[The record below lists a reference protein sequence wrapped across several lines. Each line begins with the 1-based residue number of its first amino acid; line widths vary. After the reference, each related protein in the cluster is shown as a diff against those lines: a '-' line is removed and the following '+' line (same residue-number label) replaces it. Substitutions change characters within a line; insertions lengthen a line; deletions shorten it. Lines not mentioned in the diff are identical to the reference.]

1 MKLFRHSIQRNVLLY
16 LWTFLSALYL
26 VIVLG
31 NVAYAQSK
39 FPPLTGYVNDV
50 AHLLDNATKQNLTEK
65 LAELEEKAG
74 DQIVIVT
81 LPTLSGSDIETYS
94 NALFRRWGIGQKQI
108 NNGVLLVIAPNE
120 REMRIEVGYGL
131 EGVLTDAL
139 SAVIINSFVLPNF
152 REGNY
157 QKGIVEA
164 VHAIISVITENDS
177 DFSIRIKEKANIVEA
192 QRKQAEKEEMIAS
205 AIIFLIFFIM
215 FGLPILAMIFGKKVG
230 PQKYLWMGIV
240 FTPWFFNLNAG
251 SRHSDDI
258 FGNSSRGRGSF
269 GGRRSSGGGGFSGG
283 GGSSGGG
290 GATGRW

>member
-1 MKLFRHSIQRNVLLY
+1 MEPFRYSIQRIVFPCLWALLSTLY
-16 LWTFLSALYL
+16 LIIA
-26 VIVLG
+26 LG
-31 NVAYAQSK
+31 NVAYAQSN
-39 FPPLTGYVNDV
+39 FPPLTGYVNDM
-50 AHLLDNATKQNLTEK
+50 AHLLDNATKQDLTEK

-94 NALFRRWGIGQKQI
+94 NSLFRRWGIGQKQI

-139 SAVIINSFVLPNF
+139 STVIINSFVLPNF

-164 VHAIISVITENDS
+164 VHAIINVITESDS
-177 DFSIRIKEKANIVEA
+177 DFSLRIREKAKIVEA

-205 AIIFLIFFIM
+205 AIIFLIFFIIFVM
-215 FGLPILAMIFGKKVG
+215 PLLAMIFGKKVG
-230 PQKYLWMGIV
+230 PQQYLWMGIL
-240 FTPWFFNLNAG
+240 FTPWFLNLNASG
-251 SRHSDDI
+251 RRSGGI
-258 FGNSSRGRGSF
+258 FGNNSGRG
-269 GGRRSSGGGGFSGG
+269 GFRGG

>member
-1 MKLFRHSIQRNVLLY
+1 MKLFQYSIQRIVFPCLWSFLSILY
-16 LWTFLSALYL
+16 LIIA
-26 VIVLG
+26 LG
-31 NVAYAQSK
+31 NIVHAQSK

-50 AHLLDNATKQNLTEK
+50 AHLLDSATKQDLTEK
-65 LAELEEKAG
+65 LAKLEEKAG

-81 LPTLSGSDIETYS
+81 LPTLLGSDIETYS
-94 NALFRRWGIGQKQI
+94 NTLFRRWGIGQKQI

-139 SAVIINSFVLPNF
+139 STVIINSFVIPNF

-164 VHAIISVITENDS
+164 VHAIINIITESDS
-177 DFSIRIKEKANIVEA
+177 DFSIRIREKAKIVEA

-205 AIIFLIFFIM
+205 AIIFLIFFII
-215 FGLPILAMIFGKKVG
+215 FILPVLAMIFGKKVG
-230 PQKYLWMGIV
+230 PQKYLWMGII
-240 FTPWFFNLNAG
+240 FTPWFLNLNARG
-251 SRHSDDI
+251 RRSGDI
-258 FGNSSRGRGSF
+258 FGNNSRGGGSF
-269 GGRRSSGGGGFSGG
+269 GGGGFSGG

>member
-1 MKLFRHSIQRNVLLY
+1 MKSFRHPIQRSVPPC
-16 LWTFLSALYL
+16 LWAFLSALCL
-26 VIVLG
+26 VVALG
-31 NVAYAQSK
+31 SVTYAQIK
-39 FPPLTGYVNDV
+39 FPSLTGYVNDL

-65 LAELEEKAG
+65 LAELEEKTG
-74 DQIVIVT
+74 DQIVIIT
-81 LPTLSGSDIETYS
+81 LPTLSGNDIETYS
-94 NALFRRWGIGQKQI
+94 NALFRTWGLGQKQL

-139 SAVIINSFVLPNF
+139 SSVIINSFVLPNF

-157 QKGIVEA
+157 QKGVIEA
-164 VHAIISVITENDS
+164 VHAIINILTESDS
-177 DFSIRIKEKANIVEA
+177 EFSFRMREKAKIVEA
-192 QRKQAEKEEMIAS
+192 QRKQAEKEQMIANT
-205 AIIFLIFFIM
+205 IIFLILFIV

-240 FTPWFFNLNAG
+240 FTPWFLNLRAG
-251 SRHSDDI
+251 
-258 FGNSSRGRGSF
+258 GRYPPGRF
-269 GGRRSSGGGGFSGG
+269 GGPSGGGGFRGG

>member
-1 MKLFRHSIQRNVLLY
+1 MKAFRYSIQCNVLPC
-16 LWTFLSALYL
+16 LWAVLSALCL
-26 VIVLG
+26 VIALG
-31 NVAYAQSK
+31 NVSYAQSQ

-50 AHLLDNATKQNLTEK
+50 AHLLDNTIKQDLTKK
-65 LAELEEKAG
+65 LAELEEKTG

-81 LPTLSGSDIETYS
+81 LPTLSGVDIETYS
-94 NALFRRWGIGQKQI
+94 NSLFRRWGLGQKQI
-108 NNGVLLVIAPNE
+108 NNGVLLVIAPNK

-139 SAVIINSFVLPNF
+139 STVIINTFALPHF

-157 QKGIVEA
+157 QKGIIEA
-164 VHAIISVITENDS
+164 IHAIINVITESDS
-177 DFSIRIKEKANIVEA
+177 DFSLRMREKAKIVEA

-205 AIIFLIFFIM
+205 TIIFLIFFIV
-215 FGLPILAMIFGKKVG
+215 FFLPILAMIFGKKVG

-240 FTPWFFNLNAG
+240 FTPWFLNFNAH
-251 SRHSDDI
+251 SRRSGRI
-258 FGNSSRGRGSF
+258 FGNN
-269 GGRRSSGGGGFSGG
+269 SGGGGFRGG